1 MRRAILM
8 CAGEYEPIPIPVGQ
22 KHKSLRS
29 AEAFEYYE
37 EDPLV
42 VAVDGGL
49 PRLLAQGI
57 IPDLVLGDFD
67 SLEDKFRPDLDE
79 FDAVHPGCVFRL
91 PCEKDDTDTVYAARL
106 CLERGCREIL
116 FYGALGGRLDHT
128 VANLQTLSWLKEE
141 GAEGYLIGK
150 TTLAAVIGSEKVLL
164 PAGYEGTF
172 SLFAL
177 DREVTGVTLEGMKYP
192 LSEAAVT
199 NTFPV
204 GVSNEVNADTVR
216 GRDSGRASV
225 TIRQG
230 LALMILEKSESEI
243 IRREKRRAAQ
253 NSTGNSNGTA
263 ENGKSFPEPGTAAP
277 GMPDPSEFDRIRL

>member
-1 MRRAILM
+1 MMRRAILM
-8 CAGEYEPIPIPVGQ
+8 CAGEYEPIPIPVGE

-29 AEAFEYYE
+29 AKAFEYCR

-57 IPDLVLGDFD
+57 MPDLVLGDFD
-67 SLEDKFRPDLDE
+67 SLEDRFRPYLDE
-79 FDAVHPGCVFRL
+79 FEAVHPGCLLRL
-91 PCEKDDTDTVYAARL
+91 PCEKDDTDTIYAARM
-106 CLERGCREIL
+106 CLQRGCREIL

-150 TTLAAVIGSEKVLL
+150 TTLAAVIGGETVLL
-164 PAGYEGTF
+164 PADYEGTF
-172 SLFAL
+172 SFFAL
-177 DREVTGVTLEGMKYP
+177 DREVTGVTLKGMKYP
-192 LSEAAVT
+192 LSEVTVT

-216 GRDSGRASV
+216 GTASGRASV
-225 TIRQG
+225 TVREG

-243 IRREKRRAAQ
+243 IRREKRRAGEKGSLPGA
-253 NSTGNSNGTA
+253 NG
-263 ENGKSFPEPGTAAP
+263 ESGPVQGAAAM
-277 GMPDPSEFDRIRL
+277 GMPDPSELERIPL